1 MTPIYRSTVP
11 QPEHPRILCNELH
24 ILRVT
29 TAARS
34 CPSLLLLHQQ
44 PVIPAQLSQRLDA
57 SPTCKDEERERERP
71 RVEEYPNPKPI
82 PNPNVNTYRYS
93 FSYPLSEY
101 GQEFVMMVLSLLLLV
116 DQMCPAHLAFP
127 RPEKDRKTLHTKL
140 VDSYALGLLAYTIFE
155 SPAVVCLWVSIL
167 ETESRGLEIG
177 YRSDLWRLES
187 RQRCDNSSVPYASEF
202 ESKRTVSVNLKTGNV
217 SNVRKQYCYISF
229 KFLGVSWSFP

>member
-34 CPSLLLLHQQ
+34 YPSLLLHQQ

-71 RVEEYPNPKPI
+71 RVEYPNLNPKPN
-82 PNPNVNTYRYS
+82 PNPNTCRYS
-93 FSYPLSEY
+93 VSYPLSEY

-155 SPAVVCLWVSIL
+155 SPAAVCL
-167 ETESRGLEIG
+167 
-177 YRSDLWRLES
+177 
-187 RQRCDNSSVPYASEF
+187 
-202 ESKRTVSVNLKTGNV
+202 
-217 SNVRKQYCYISF
+217 
-229 KFLGVSWSFP
+229 